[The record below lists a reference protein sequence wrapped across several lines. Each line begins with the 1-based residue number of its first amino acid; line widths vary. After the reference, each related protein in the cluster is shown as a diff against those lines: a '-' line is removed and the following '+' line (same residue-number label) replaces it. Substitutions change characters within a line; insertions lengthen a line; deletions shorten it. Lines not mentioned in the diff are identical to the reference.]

1 MLCGTPVIAF
11 NLGSMPELILDE
23 KTGFLVNTVDEAVD
37 AVNKIE
43 SIDRKFCREFAAS
56 KFSRQKMI
64 DEYLEVYKKVLE
76 TKK

>member
-1 MLCGTPVIAF
+1 
-11 NLGSMPELILDE
+11 
-23 KTGFLVNTVDEAVD
+23 VD